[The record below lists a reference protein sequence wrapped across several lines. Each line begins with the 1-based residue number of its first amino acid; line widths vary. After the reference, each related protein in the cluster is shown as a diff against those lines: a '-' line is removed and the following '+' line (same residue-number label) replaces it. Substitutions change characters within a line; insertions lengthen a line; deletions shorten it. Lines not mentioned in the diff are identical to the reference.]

1 MKWEKYSI
9 ERLDEPEGTI
19 THKLVYESMTKNN
32 NSGGFGYGIRFR
44 GTYKECLEK
53 KKEIENEISNAN
65 STSFMASR
73 KTQNNK

>member
-1 MKWEKYSI
+1 MKLAKYSI
-9 ERLDEPEGTI
+9 ERLVQPEGNI

-32 NSGGFGYGIRFR
+32 SSGGFGFGIRYR

-53 KKEIENEISNAN
+53 KKEIENEISNTN
-65 STSFMASR
+65 STSFMVSG